1 MENTNLSDTDND
13 VIGYRVQNV
22 VYGFYVDTV
31 DTTPRG
37 GNFTTDLEPTP
48 IALGDAH
55 RRLGAFFDANP
66 GEYFEEYG
74 ILPVARPVS
83 LKESTTKRLEAL
95 LGSYTVLSSLVDVKD
110 FVTKELRFA
119 TDGDLKVVSDL
130 VSDLVSRLGF

>member
-1 MENTNLSDTDND
+1 MENTNLSSTND

-22 VYGFYVDTV
+22 VYGFYVDT
-31 DTTPRG
+31 TPGG

-110 FVTKELRFA
+110 FVAGQLRGA
-119 TDGDLKVVSDL
+119 TDSDLKVVSDL
-130 VSDLVSRLGF
+130 VSRLGF